1 LILLGLGSCTKIN
14 SEQIKLLEMDKG
26 RIMLTEYWTNV
37 PPKKQFEEKTQML
50 LNKARERKTG
60 FKNEITSKS
69 IQMISASR
77 KISSGRRKKRV
88 GYF

>member
-50 LNKARERKTG
+50 LNKA
-60 FKNEITSKS
+60 I
-69 IQMISASR
+69 
-77 KISSGRRKKRV
+77 RRKNTDAFKQSKRKKNWI
-88 GYF
+88 